1 MNDKV
6 KAFFVCIA
14 SFFIGIFYA
23 VFSNVLHNRRA
34 TDGTRETIGN
44 AKERNSE
51 IESGTDNAKDIG
63 NGLAKSTER
72 VEQSVERI
80 AESVERSGNIF
91 DTIRKQKLEK

>member
-14 SFFIGIFYA
+14 SFFVGIFY
-23 VFSNVLHNRRA
+23 VIFSNILHNRKS
-34 TDGTRETIGN
+34 TGGIRETIGN

-51 IESGTDNAKDIG
+51 VKSGTDNAKDIG
-63 NGLAKSTER
+63 DRLTKSTER
-72 VEQSVERI
+72 VEQSVDRI

-91 DTIRKQKLEK
+91 DTIRNQKLEK